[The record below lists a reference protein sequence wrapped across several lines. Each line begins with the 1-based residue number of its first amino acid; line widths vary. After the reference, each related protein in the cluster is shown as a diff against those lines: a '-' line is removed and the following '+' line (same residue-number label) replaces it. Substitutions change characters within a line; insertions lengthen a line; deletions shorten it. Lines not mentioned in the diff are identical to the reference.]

1 MLYSMCLVLQLFKIN
16 ITNNP
21 CTETDQ
27 PKFAH
32 LKKKKKVSKHA
43 TFQRLFF
50 RAFINWTRV
59 LAAGKQQHLTLTCC
73 VYKP

>member
-32 LKKKKKVSKHA
+32 LKKKKKGFQTCHFSKA
-43 TFQRLFF
+43 FF
-50 RAFINWTRV
+50 PS
-59 LAAGKQQHLTLTCC
+59 L
-73 VYKP
+73 YKLDKSTGCW